1 MMRSL
6 VHWGFLLTLIAATA
20 AGCRKT
26 EEAPALK
33 EVQRVHSGALD
44 VVLLSP
50 TGALRQ
56 GKGSF
61 VLEFRAADGQ
71 LVDAG
76 TVNVNATMVM
86 AGMAPMLGQTTINPT
101 STKGRYEV
109 TSDLNMAGSW
119 RFSIEWDGPAGRGST
134 SLPGSVL

>member
-6 VHWGFLLTLIAATA
+6 MHWGLLLALIATA
-20 AGCRKT
+20 FGCGKA

-33 EVQRVHSGALD
+33 EVQRIHSGALD

-56 GKGSF
+56 GKDSF
-61 VLEFRAADGQ
+61 FLEFRAADGQ

-86 AGMAPMLGQTTINPT
+86 AGMAPMLGGTTVNPT

-109 TSDLNMAGSW
+109 ASDLNMAGNW
-119 RFSIEWDGPAGRGST
+119 RLSVDWNGPAGRGSA
-134 SLPGSVL
+134 SLSGTVL

>member
-20 AGCRKT
+20 SGCGKAA
-26 EEAPALK
+26 EAPALK

-50 TGALRQ
+50 TGALRR
-56 GKGSF
+56 GKDSF

-86 AGMAPMLGQTTINPT
+86 AGMAPMLGEITVNPT

-109 TSDLNMAGSW
+109 ASDLNMAGSW
-119 RFSIEWDGPAGRGST
+119 RLSVDWNGPAGRGST
-134 SLPGSVL
+134 SLPGTVL

>member
-20 AGCRKT
+20 SGCRKA

-56 GKGSF
+56 GKDSF

-101 STKGRYEV
+101 STRGRYEM

-134 SLPGSVL
+134 SLQGTVL